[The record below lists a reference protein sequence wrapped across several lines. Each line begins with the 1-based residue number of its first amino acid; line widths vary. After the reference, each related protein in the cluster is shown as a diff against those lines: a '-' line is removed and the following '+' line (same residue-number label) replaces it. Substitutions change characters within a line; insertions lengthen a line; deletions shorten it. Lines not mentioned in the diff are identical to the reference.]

1 MTTRQFILMSDERTL
16 DHPTWGGHPETRE
29 RVIAVRERLRNGPL
43 APTLIEE
50 HPLAVGWE
58 TILAAHDEEY
68 LLRFE
73 EAALS
78 GREWFDHRDNQI
90 GEASYQA
97 ALFAA
102 GAGPTA
108 IDLIEAGRAPRAF
121 CAVRPPG
128 HHAER
133 SQALGFCFLNN
144 AAIAARHWQKAHGR
158 HRVLVFDFDAHHGNG
173 VQHAFEADPDVLY
186 VSLHEHP
193 TFSFPGTGYAEEIGT
208 GPGAGATLNIPLLPG
223 ARDTDALEA
232 LEALVDPAVRAFRPE
247 AIVVAAGFDGHF
259 LDDMSGLGY
268 STDLFRRFGLAVSR
282 WAADLAAGRVLTLL
296 EGGYH
301 IDSLC
306 DGVEQYLLGL
316 VGEREIPLDP
326 PLSKGET
333 GGFPANGSG
342 TRSACQ
348 VSAPKNERAREVN
361 EPCT

>member
-1 MTTRQFILMSDERTL
+1 MSDDRTL

-29 RVIAVRERLRNGPL
+29 RVAAIRERLRSGVLGP
-43 APTLIEE
+43 ALIEA
-50 HPLAVGWE
+50 HPRAAGWE
-58 TILAAHDEEY
+58 ALLDAHDEEY

-78 GREWFDHRDNQI
+78 GREWFDHRENQI
-90 GEASYQA
+90 GAASYQA
-97 ALFAA
+97 ALLSA

-108 IDLIEAGRAPRAF
+108 IDIIEAGRAPFAF

-144 AAIAARHWQKAHGR
+144 AVIAARHWQKAHAR
-158 HRVLVFDFDAHHGNG
+158 RRVLVFDFDAHHGNG
-173 VQHAFEADPDVLY
+173 IQQAFAADPDVLY

-193 TFSFPGTGYAEEIGT
+193 TFSFPGTGYAEETGV
-208 GPGAGATLNIPLLPG
+208 GPGEGATLNIPLRPG

-232 LEALVDPAVRAFRPE
+232 LETRVDPVVRAFRPE
-247 AIVVAAGFDGHF
+247 AIIVAAGFDGHL

-268 STDLFRRFGLAVSR
+268 STDLFRRLGRAVSLWAAGLA
-282 WAADLAAGRVLTLL
+282 DDRVLTLL

-301 IDSLC
+301 LGALC

-316 VGEREIPLDP
+316 
-326 PLSKGET
+326 
-333 GGFPANGSG
+333 SG
-342 TRSACQ
+342 TPEFFPGHAVHEALHGKGLETIQRKRGAAS
-348 VSAPKNERAREVN
+348 P
-361 EPCT
+361 